1 MVVNFVEMS
10 FSSLSFVLFQMTNRN
25 LDESNW
31 TLIFD
36 EDITLHLQSKWTFLK
51 HLLEAIRIDIGIVI
65 EEAQLKML
73 LIKILA
79 ENIDM

>member
-1 MVVNFVEMS
+1 M
-10 FSSLSFVLFQMTNRN
+10 
-25 LDESNW
+25 
-31 TLIFD
+31 FD

>member
-31 TLIFD
+31 TLKFD